1 VNVDRS
7 DVRFEAFDATALA
20 EWLVEA
26 RTSYVVQR
34 IEAGDSP
41 GEAEANAT
49 RSLDQLVPGG
59 SPAPGQLIGRVRL
72 GDETV
77 GRLWLGPAGSD
88 PARWWIWDVAIHEDL
103 RGRGLGRQVVLL
115 AEELARSHG
124 AITIGLNVFG
134 QNHIARGLYTS
145 LGYREQA
152 VQMRKSLQ

>member
-1 VNVDRS
+1 MDRS
-7 DVRFEAFDATALA
+7 EVRFEAFDPTTLA
-20 EWLVEA
+20 EWLVEVRA
-26 RTSYVVQR
+26 SYVEQR

-41 GEAEANAT
+41 DEAETNAT

-77 GRLWLGPAGSD
+77 GRLWLGPAGPD
-88 PARWWIWDVAIHEDL
+88 PARWWVWDIAIDEDR
-103 RGRGLGRQVVLL
+103 RGRGLGRRVMLL

-124 AITIGLNVFG
+124 ATTIGLNVFG
-134 QNHIARGLYTS
+134 QNQVARGLYTS